1 MTLQAQ
7 MNAILARS
15 RATRPAEWLAIM
27 DAGLEE
33 LRHSGIVERCRK
45 VGEPAPAFALPNGT
59 GELIRSTDL
68 LAKGPLVVSFY
79 RGGW

>member
-45 VGEPAPAFALPNGT
+45 VGEPAPALHDTVART
-59 GELIRSTDL
+59 DYHHGE
-68 LAKGPLVVSFY
+68 
-79 RGGW
+79 